1 MGNLGAPE
9 IILIILVI
17 LVFFGAKKIPEI
29 AQGIGKGIR
38 EFRKA
43 SRDVQDEFEREI
55 KGGGDSSGRPAGT
68 LASRTT
74 CFYCH
79 APVTENARFCPTCGK
94 SLEPPKCT
102 KCGTANALGNKYCSS
117 CGEVLPA

>member
-43 SRDVQDEFEREI
+43 SKDVQDEFEREI
-55 KGGGDSSGRPAGT
+55 KGGGEAPVRGSVTPAK
-68 LASRTT
+68 AS

-79 APVTENARFCPTCGK
+79 APVSDGARFCASCGK
-94 SLEPPKCT
+94 SLEPPKCA
-102 KCGTANALGNKYCSS
+102 KCGTANNLGNKFCSS
-117 CGEVLPA
+117 CGEVLSA

>member
-55 KGGGDSSGRPAGT
+55 KGGAESPSRPGGV
-68 LASRTT
+68 LPGKGT

-79 APVTENARFCPTCGK
+79 APIADNARFCSSCGK
-94 SLEPPKCT
+94 SLDPPKCA
-102 KCGTANALGNKYCSS
+102 KCGTVNTLGNKYCSS